1 MQLPS
6 ISQKSPPGSPVYLP
20 PVEVNLAALSRFSR
34 SQRGGG
40 VCAAVYLWGGGSGWG
55 SQRSNNSSVACGGL
69 AKHVLDHTAVFLRG
83 LRSCDSA
90 FLSYAWPLGA
100 VAYKTRTQ
108 RFVLAHTHTCWRCV
122 TEEGWGRFCHACI
135 KKTWCCSAGSRLAL
149 VEDTVASNQAVTSP
163 PLSRL
168 HCSAFVLKAK

>member
-1 MQLPS
+1 MQLPL

-34 SQRGGG
+34 SQRGDG
-40 VCAAVYLWGGGSGWG
+40 VCAAVYLWGGGAGWG

-108 RFVLAHTHTCWRCV
+108 RCLLAHTHTCWRCV

-135 KKTWCCSAGSRLAL
+135 KKTWCCSVGSRLAL